1 MVFKNGVQ
9 KWCVKMVCK
18 SCTLFI
24 IPFLNSICLHF
35 NDHSSMIIKNGDE
48 IFPDSTARGHDGL
61 PR

>member
-48 IFPDSTARGHDGL
+48 IFPDMGEG
-61 PR
+61 